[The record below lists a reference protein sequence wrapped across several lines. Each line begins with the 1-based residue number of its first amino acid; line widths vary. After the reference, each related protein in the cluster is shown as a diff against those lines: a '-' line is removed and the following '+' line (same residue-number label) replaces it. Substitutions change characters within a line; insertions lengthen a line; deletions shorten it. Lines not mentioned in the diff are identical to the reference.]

1 MHVSLPDRIFRK
13 WRHCVTVEGQ
23 VQGRFDSAE
32 LEDAIKEI
40 VVKQGED
47 ILTSGVQV
55 RVCDEQG
62 DRRRGSTYQLPLA
75 TRPRTTAPHDQ
86 DLGSRP
92 GNVGSI
98 VVLRSDYHRRLL
110 GEFCRRRYRREQPG
124 CTRCGTKRDRII
136 TSSDL
141 EILERWGKHAQEK
154 REWAQG

>member
-1 MHVSLPDRIFRK
+1 MHVSLSDKIFQKR
-13 WRHCVTVEGQ
+13 RHCVTVKGQ

-62 DRRRGSTYQLPLA
+62 DRRHGSTHQLPLA

-86 DLGSRP
+86 DRATPAASSFFDPIAIGDFQESFVDGATGANNPVYEVWNEARSDHYEQRP
-92 GNVGSI
+92 G
-98 VVLRSDYHRRLL
+98 DL
-110 GEFCRRRYRREQPG
+110 GENMPR
-124 CTRCGTKRDRII
+124 KRGNGHKDNCIVF
-136 TSSDL
+136 
-141 EILERWGKHAQEK
+141 A
-154 REWAQG
+154 